1 MFAWFELESFFRLGT
16 PLTPRPL
23 GPRTQRPSRS
33 GSDSDLLHTE
43 VAGQKD
49 ELLVGNCIRNRD
61 KIQMMAGCSS
71 SLGQISI
78 SQKKKIQ
85 KEEKEER
92 VTLCLVR

>member
-23 GPRTQRPSRS
+23 GPRTQGPSRS

-43 VAGQKD
+43 VAGQKE

-78 SQKKKIQ
+78 SQKKKNIQ
-85 KEEKEER
+85 KIHK
-92 VTLCLVR
+92 

>member
-33 GSDSDLLHTE
+33 RSDSDLLHTE
-43 VAGQKD
+43 VAGQKE
-49 ELLVGNCIRNRD
+49 ELLVGCCIRNRD
-61 KIQMMAGCSS
+61 KIQMMACCSS

-85 KEEKEER
+85 KKEKER

>member
-43 VAGQKD
+43 VAGQKE
-49 ELLVGNCIRNRD
+49 ELLVGCCIRNCD
-61 KIQMMAGCSS
+61 KTQMMACCSS

-78 SQKKKIQ
+78 SQKKKKIQ
-85 KEEKEER
+85 KEEER
-92 VTLCLVR
+92 VTLSLVR